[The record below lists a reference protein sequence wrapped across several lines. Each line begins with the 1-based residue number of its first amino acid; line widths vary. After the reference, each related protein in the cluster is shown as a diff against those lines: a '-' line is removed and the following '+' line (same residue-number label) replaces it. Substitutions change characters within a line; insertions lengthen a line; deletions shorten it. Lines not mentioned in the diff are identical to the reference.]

1 MFKVLFKDQYTSG
14 YAKKI
19 AGSYTLVAGFL
30 IRQYSFQ
37 YTCCI
42 LKELWGILMLCRR
55 HVYGTLTVVA
65 GFLIPHYTSPYIW
78 CILHEA
84 GRVLIC
90 SVESTCTDSFTRER
104 ITFMSLQRSVDF
116 TYTVGSITYR
126 YHCCFKVG
134 IRILIRFM
142 TRFQAIYQ
150 CTHEYCKKTVV
161 YVLWGL

>member
-1 MFKVLFKDQYTSG
+1 MYKVLFKDQYTSG

-30 IRQYSFQ
+30 IRQYPFQ
-37 YTCCI
+37 HTCCI
-42 LKELWGILMLCRR
+42 LKELWGLLMLCGR

-90 SVESTCTDSFTRER
+90 SVEGSCIDSYTRER
-104 ITFMSLQRSVDF
+104 ITFMSLQRSVYF
-116 TYTVGSITYR
+116 TYIVGSMRYR
-126 YHCCFKVG
+126 YYCCFKVG

-142 TRFQAIYQ
+142 TRFQAKYQ
-150 CTHEYCKKTVV
+150 CTHEYCMMTVV
-161 YVLWGL
+161 CVLWGL